1 MDVLIKHQLEKTYKR
16 CKRKIENCRASV
28 NRDNINFKF

>member
-1 MDVLIKHQLEKTYKR
+1 MDVLIKHQLEKTY
-16 CKRKIENCRASV
+16 KRKIENCRASV